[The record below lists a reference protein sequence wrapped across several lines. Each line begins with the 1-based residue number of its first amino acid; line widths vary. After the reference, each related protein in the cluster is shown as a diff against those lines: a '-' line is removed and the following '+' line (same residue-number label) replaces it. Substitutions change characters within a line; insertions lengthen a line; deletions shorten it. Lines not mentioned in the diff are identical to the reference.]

1 MRLNNERI
9 ACETF
14 RRQLY
19 GHSSDDATR
28 SAAPEEKP
36 KRHEGGMSERVTENA
51 TGKCDWKHV
60 QGASRNASEWDEL
73 QTENC

>member
-1 MRLNNERI
+1 MNASPAKR
-9 ACETF
+9 F
-14 RRQLY
+14 DV
-19 GHSSDDATR
+19 SSVDKKLDDATR

-73 QTENC
+73 HTENC